1 MKGGRK
7 AIADAAMR
15 IFARKGYAG
24 TSIRE
29 ICQTAGVTKPVLY
42 YYFHSKEHLYHELM
56 LNTFRESLKIYLE
69 ASSTRGTLRQ
79 RLIRIVYN
87 DFKSVREA
95 PGRLQFI
102 LGMVFAPDER
112 RPYFN
117 YVEEME
123 RQRQVLAGVL
133 QESIDAGLVRGDAR
147 ELATALM
154 GMNLIA
160 MLENVITGR
169 ATLTRRSAER
179 QVDTLLKG
187 CAVG

>member
-1 MKGGRK
+1 MKGARK
-7 AIADAAMR
+7 AIAEAAIR

-29 ICQTAGVTKPVLY
+29 ICQAAGITKPVLY
-42 YYFHSKEHLYHELM
+42 YYFHSKEHLYRELM
-56 LNTFRESLKIYLE
+56 TTTFGESLEIYRQ
-69 ASSTRGTLRQ
+69 ASAPRGNLRQ
-79 RLIRIVYN
+79 RLVRIVHN

-95 PGRLQFI
+95 PERLQFVLSMI
-102 LGMVFAPDER
+102 FAPDEK

-117 YVEEME
+117 FVEEME
-123 RQRQVLAGVL
+123 RQRQVLAEVL
-133 QESIDAGLVRGDAR
+133 QEGIDAGVARGNAR

-169 ATLTRRSAER
+169 PTLSRRNAER

-187 CAVG
+187 CAAD